1 MIRLVLIAGLAAL
14 AAGCSTMASTTGGG
28 AAARPGPVAGGGPAP
43 DPLLRADQEMA
54 AARYR
59 DAVALYEE
67 FVRANPQHPAA
78 VRARAAQGVLSALI
92 ETQGERDRLRTEL
105 TAREADIAR
114 LRQELGARTTE
125 STGRTADVT
134 RLRRDLDARQ
144 AEVDRLKADLDRL
157 RSIDLRREPSRR

>member
-1 MIRLVLIAGLAAL
+1 MIRVVLIAGLAAL
-14 AAGCSTMASTTGGG
+14 AAGCSTTASTTGSSV
-28 AAARPGPVAGGGPAP
+28 ATRPGPAASGGLTV
-43 DPLLRADQEMA
+43 DPLQRADQEMA

-78 VRARAAQGVLSALI
+78 VRARAAQGALSALL
-92 ETQGERDRLRTEL
+92 ETQGERDRLRTDL

-114 LRQELGARTTE
+114 LRQELGTRTTE
-125 STGRTADVT
+125 SAGRTAEVT

>member
-1 MIRLVLIAGLAAL
+1 MIRRPLLAAL
-14 AAGCSTMASTTGGG
+14 LGLATVGAGCASITRS
-28 AAARPGPVAGGGPAP
+28 AAPP
-43 DPLLRADQEMA
+43 DPLQPADQEMGA
-54 AARYR
+54 AHYR

-67 FVRANPQHPAA
+67 FIRAHPEHPAA
-78 VRARAAQGVLSALI
+78 ARARAAQGALAALI
-92 ETQGERDRLRTEL
+92 AAQGERDRLRSEL
-105 TAREADIAR
+105 AARDADIAR

-125 STGRTADVT
+125 SAGRSAEVT

>member
-1 MIRLVLIAGLAAL
+1 MIRVVLIAGLAAL
-14 AAGCSTMASTTGGG
+14 AAGCSTTASTTGGS
-28 AAARPGPVAGGGPAP
+28 AAARPGPAASGGPAV
-43 DPLLRADQEMA
+43 DPLQRADQEMA

-78 VRARAAQGVLSALI
+78 VRARAAQGALSALL
-92 ETQGERDRLRTEL
+92 ETQGERDRLRTDL
-105 TAREADIAR
+105 TAREADVAR
-114 LRQELGARTTE
+114 LRQELGTRTTE
-125 STGRTADVT
+125 SAGRTAEVT

>member
-1 MIRLVLIAGLAAL
+1 MTRVALVAALVAL
-14 AAGCSTMASTTGGG
+14 AAGCSTMASTTT
-28 AAARPGPVAGGGPAP
+28 PTPTTSVPVPVT
-43 DPLLRADQEMA
+43 DPLRRADEEMA
-54 AARYR
+54 AAHYR

-78 VRARAAQGVLSALI
+78 VRARAAQGALTALI
-92 ETQGERDRLRTEL
+92 ETQGERDRLRAEVA
-105 TAREADIAR
+105 AREADIAR
-114 LRQELGARTTE
+114 LRQELGTRTTE
-125 STGRTADVT
+125 TAGRTAEVT

>member
-1 MIRLVLIAGLAAL
+1 MTRLVLVAGLSALAAL
-14 AAGCSTMASTTGGG
+14 AAGCSTMASTTAGGSTTG
-28 AAARPGPVAGGGPAP
+28 AAPAA
-43 DPLLRADQEMA
+43 DPLQRADQEMA

-78 VRARAAQGVLSALI
+78 VRARAAQGALTALI
-92 ETQGERDRLRTEL
+92 ETQGERDRLRAEVS
-105 TAREADIAR
+105 AREADIAR
-114 LRQELGARTTE
+114 LRQDLGARTTE
-125 STGRTADVT
+125 TAGRTAEVT
-134 RLRRDLDARQ
+134 RLRRDLEVRQ

>member
-1 MIRLVLIAGLAAL
+1 MRLALVAALAVL
-14 AAGCSTMASTTGGG
+14 AAGCSTMASTTGPTT
-28 AAARPGPVAGGGPAP
+28 RPAP
-43 DPLLRADQEMA
+43 PPPVDPLQRADQEMA

-59 DAVALYEE
+59 DAVVLYEE

-78 VRARAAQGVLSALI
+78 VRARAAQGALTALI
-92 ETQGERDRLRTEL
+92 ETQAERDRLRAEL
-105 TAREADIAR
+105 TAREADVTR

-125 STGRTADVT
+125 SAGRTAEVS